1 MRFVILLYGD
11 EAAEAA
17 LPPEEL
23 RGIVEQHR
31 ALSRRLAE
39 EGRLV
44 AGEGLGPSH
53 TATTVRDGVVSDG
66 PFAEAREQLGGLY
79 IIECADLD
87 EALAVAKQIPRS
99 PGLAVELRPAFA

>member
-11 EAAEAA
+11 EAAELAMPAEA
-17 LPPEEL
+17 LAE
-23 RGIVEQHR
+23 IVAQHR
-31 ALSRRLAE
+31 ALSRRLAA

-44 AGEGLGPSH
+44 AGEGLGPGQ

-79 IIECADLD
+79 IVDCADLD
-87 EALAVAKQIPRS
+87 EALAVAKQVPHS
-99 PGLAVELRPAFA
+99 PGLAVEVRPAMA